1 MGQATGQGWSI
12 TDVERLVGLSRR
24 DIQRACYE
32 GAGGVDVLRP
42 QDEGWGRRTY
52 DEHDLATLFLVAE
65 HRREGMTLSQAAH
78 QLRSDELTQT
88 TGQLLEQDADRL
100 MDRMELLA
108 DRLVRA
114 RALAASLDE
123 EPVRTQ
129 RLHDMSEQMDH
140 VAHAVVGHA
149 APPAQDLPGGELLIE
164 LMGNGMGPR
173 C

>member
-1 MGQATGQGWSI
+1 MGQAAGQGWSI

-24 DIQRACYE
+24 DIKRACYE
-32 GAGGVDVLRP
+32 GEGGVGVLRP

-52 DEHDLATLFLVAE
+52 DEHDLTMLFLVAE
-65 HRREGMTLSQAAH
+65 HRREGMTLSQAAR
-78 QLRSDELTQT
+78 QLRYDELTQT
-88 TGQLLEQDADRL
+88 TGQLLKQDADRL

-114 RALAASLDE
+114 QALAASLDE

-129 RLHDMSEQMDH
+129 RLHDMSERMGH
-140 VAHAVVGHA
+140 IAHAVVGHT
-149 APPAQDLPGGELLIE
+149 APPAQDLPGSELLIE